1 MLVRFRRV
9 PGNLIGTETQA
20 PLSMSTAAPW
30 PLESVWEA
38 ITPSLPGFTV
48 ELLPEVDSTNAE
60 LMRRARS
67 GRREPLMLIA
77 ERQTQGRGRLGRQ
90 WHSVTQ
96 PGSSQLASLTFSLG
110 MPLAPQDWSGLSL
123 AVGLAVAQ
131 SLHPEIVLKWP
142 NDLWW
147 RNRKLAGILIE
158 TCNWGESGV
167 GRYVVIGV
175 GINIAAPEVAGLST
189 PAVGLNEL
197 LPAVDAPT
205 VLGLVAAPLVRTIQ
219 AFETHGFG
227 PFQSAFN
234 ARDALDGV
242 VVNLSD
248 GVQGLAAGVDATGAL
263 LLRTKQAVQRVT
275 SSEVSV
281 RPQSVPGLLRVE
293 AGT

>member
-1 MLVRFRRV
+1 
-9 PGNLIGTETQA
+9 
-20 PLSMSTAAPW
+20 MSTAVRW
-30 PLESVWEA
+30 PLETVWEA

-67 GRREPLMLIA
+67 GKLEPVLLIA

-90 WHSVTQ
+90 WHSMVR
-96 PGSSQLASLTFSLG
+96 PGSTQLASLTFSLG

-131 SLHPEIVLKWP
+131 SLHPEIGLKWP

-147 RNRKLAGILIE
+147 RGRKLAGILIE

-175 GINIAAPEVAGLST
+175 GINIAAPEVTGLST
-189 PAVGLNEL
+189 PPAGLNEL
-197 LPAVDAPT
+197 LPAVDAPA
-205 VLGLVAAPLVRTIQ
+205 VLDLVAAPLVRTIQ

-227 PFQSAFN
+227 LFQSAFN

-242 VVNLSD
+242 AVNLSD
-248 GVQGLAAGVDATGAL
+248 GVQGIAAGVDATGAL
-263 LLRTKQAVQRVT
+263 LLRTRQGVQRVT

-281 RPQSVPGLLRVE
+281 RPQPAPGSLRVE